1 MHQRPR
7 TTGSLRDVT
16 DLFLTDQW
24 RANRNWL
31 TNGNLPARVGKGTS
45 SIKVK
50 PYHYILH
57 HVIIYIIIPYHCI
70 IIILYHGIILYHA
83 IACMLYHVII
93 IIYTIPCHYIL
104 HHAITYTHTL
114 NTPPPLP
121 TYIIQFYIMQ
131 STRVQTL
138 GGTIGTFGL
147 ETPLHAYVLGIY
159 RTSFQHNLHCFI
171 DACVHVVN
179 DYNYI

>member
-1 MHQRPR
+1 MYQRPR

-24 RANRNWL
+24 RANRTWL

-45 SIKVK
+45 SIKVE

-57 HVIIYIIIPYHCI
+57 HGHVIIYIIIPYHCI
-70 IIILYHGIILYHA
+70 IIILYHA

-104 HHAITYTHTL
+104 HYAITYTHTHSF
-114 NTPPPLP
+114 PPPTHTH
-121 TYIIQFYIMQ
+121 TYYHSI
-131 STRVQTL
+131 L
-138 GGTIGTFGL
+138 
-147 ETPLHAYVLGIY
+147 
-159 RTSFQHNLHCFI
+159 
-171 DACVHVVN
+171 
-179 DYNYI
+179 YNYTKPCYYNYLYMLL